1 MTKPTNP
8 FEQEAQWDK
17 WVFGVGL
24 PLLFLWPALGI
35 LVNQTGFLI
44 GRPIL
49 RMEIHGFDA
58 TLQGL
63 GLIGAA
69 AYLHFNRFWKNDD
82 RLERYH
88 RCGEHLSIT
97 CFAMTT
103 VSLVSRVFMATF
115 GNW

>member
-1 MTKPTNP
+1 MIKPPNP
-8 FEQEAQWDK
+8 FEREARWDQ
-17 WVFGVGL
+17 WVFGVAL
-24 PLLFLWPALGI
+24 PLLLLWPALRI

-63 GLIGAA
+63 GLVSAA

-88 RCGEHLSIT
+88 RWGEQISIT
-97 CFAMTT
+97 CFAALT
-103 VSLVSRVFMATF
+103 VSLVARVFLATF
-115 GNW
+115 RNW